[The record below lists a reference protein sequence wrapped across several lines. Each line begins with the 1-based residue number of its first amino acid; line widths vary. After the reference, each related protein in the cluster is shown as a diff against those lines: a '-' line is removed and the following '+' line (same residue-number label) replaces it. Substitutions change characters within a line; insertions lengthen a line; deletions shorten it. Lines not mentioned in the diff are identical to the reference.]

1 MIGGR
6 RIVGCFVGVR
16 ETKEIIG
23 RDENARDEMRK
34 VAKRMSRRPVEKKRE
49 KKEKEKKNKGR
60 RNRERGLFNFIAK
73 KKDLLLKFSRVA
85 LDSRPIS
92 PR

>member
-1 MIGGR
+1 MRGSGWLKMIGGR

-34 VAKRMSRRPVEKKRE
+34 VAKRMSRRRVEKKRE
-49 KKEKEKKNKGR
+49 KKEKEKKK
-60 RNRERGLFNFIAK
+60 
-73 KKDLLLKFSRVA
+73 
-85 LDSRPIS
+85 
-92 PR
+92 

>member
-1 MIGGR
+1 MIGGW

-34 VAKRMSRRPVEKKRE
+34 VAKRMSRRRRVETG
-49 KKEKEKKNKGR
+49 KKEGKKSKGR